1 MMPYSDA
8 DMAALAGAHGRRVT
22 AMAED
27 VVFAEAAYHKAH
39 KVAVEAV
46 AGMRKAISK
55 RDAYHRLAV
64 DRGRKLKAQRARMN
78 VLESENGQLR
88 ARLRGSLHR
97 ALSAAPRETT
107 E

>member
-27 VVFAEAAYHKAH
+27 VAFAEAAYHKAH

-55 RDAYHRLAV
+55 RDAYRRLAIS
-64 DRGRKLKAQRARMN
+64 RGQKLVALRERIN
-78 VLESENGQLR
+78 ELESENGKLR
-88 ARLRGSLHR
+88 ARLRGQLHR
-97 ALSAAPRETT
+97 ALTT
-107 E
+107 TTVEMPE

>member
-1 MMPYSDA
+1 MPYSDA
-8 DMAALAGAHGRRVT
+8 DMAALAGAHGQRVR
-22 AMAED
+22 ALEED
-27 VVFAEAAYHKAH
+27 VAFAESAYHEAH

-55 RDAYHRLAV
+55 RDAYRWLAV
-64 DRGRKLKAQRARMN
+64 SRGRKLKTLRARMN

-88 ARLRGSLHR
+88 ARLRGLG
-97 ALSAAPRETT
+97 AIAPANPLREAT